1 MLSLIL
7 FDSKVPHY
15 STKVLCHYD
24 PREPA
29 SITTDAG
36 TSLRVRIQSSP
47 YPIENAVAAVADYDL
62 CEAET
67 LYVSSHSSTTPAI
80 AYAESSAFD
89 FFTCCY

>member
-1 MLSLIL
+1 VLSLIL

-47 YPIENAVAAVADYDL
+47 YPSRTPSPQLLTMTCVRRKL
-62 CEAET
+62 
-67 LYVSSHSSTTPAI
+67 STSLATRPLLLP
-80 AYAESSAFD
+80 
-89 FFTCCY
+89 